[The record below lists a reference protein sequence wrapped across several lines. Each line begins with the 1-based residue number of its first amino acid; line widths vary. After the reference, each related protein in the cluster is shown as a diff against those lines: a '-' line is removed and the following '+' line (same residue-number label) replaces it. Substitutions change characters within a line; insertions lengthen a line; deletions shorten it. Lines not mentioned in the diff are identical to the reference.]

1 MRLTVRRAAKLL
13 AAAAILPASLLIAGT
28 TTAAA
33 APARAGIHAWPNQRY
48 LVRPILFGSKLKH
61 TFIPAGSTTP
71 RTEPLT
77 QPDDITHIGS
87 DLFSGFQN
95 GIGPQGQASTDGN
108 LDSTIVEYTTAGR
121 VIRQWDIR
129 GKCDG
134 LTADPALHLV
144 IATVDEDANSSIYT
158 ITPGAPAGAQVVH
171 YRYNDDPLP
180 HNGGTDAISIY
191 NGLVLISASA
201 PGTVGKAAPQPTY
214 PAAYSVTFD
223 QASLVAT
230 VKPLFYDEA
239 PATVANVNSTDFG
252 HVVRLGLTDPDSNEV
267 VPQNA
272 FRFAGDFMLTS
283 QGDKEQI
290 FTGLRG
296 GLGRNLTVLRLTQS
310 VDDTAWASSR
320 FGALFADD
328 HDGDTVDMVTGPFH
342 VGSVFVAVTP
352 CDANGAPATCPAPG
366 FPPNYLGLLNP
377 WTGQISRVSISG
389 PNPEPQ
395 GMIFIAG

>member
-13 AAAAILPASLLIAGT
+13 AAAAILPASLIAAT

-33 APARAGIHAWPNQRY
+33 APAQAGAHAGPAQRY
-48 LVRPILFGSKLKH
+48 LVRPILFGSKLRH
-61 TFIPAGSTTP
+61 TYIPTGSTKP

-77 QPDDITHIGS
+77 QPDDITHMGS
-87 DLFSGFQN
+87 DLFSAFQN
-95 GIGPQGQASTDGN
+95 GLGPQGQVGPGN
-108 LDSTIVEYTTAGR
+108 DPDSTVVEYTATGR
-121 VIRQWDIR
+121 VIHQWDVK
-129 GKCDG
+129 GHCDG
-134 LTADPALHLV
+134 LTADPAQHLV
-144 IATVDEDANSSIYT
+144 IATVNEDANSSIFT

-171 YRYNDDPLP
+171 YRYNDNPLP

-191 NGLVLISASA
+191 HGLVLISASA
-201 PGTVGKAAPQPTY
+201 PGTVGKPAPQPTY
-214 PAAYSVTFD
+214 PAVYSVTFD
-223 QASLVAT
+223 RASLVAT
-230 VKPLFYDEA
+230 VKPVYYDEA
-239 PATVANVNSTDFG
+239 PATVANVNSPEFG
-252 HVVRLGLTDPDSNEV
+252 KVVRLGLTDPDSNEV

-296 GLGRNLTVLRLTQS
+296 GLARQLTVLRLTQS
-310 VDDTAWASSR
+310 VDDTAWVSSR

-328 HDGDTVDMVTGPFH
+328 HDGDTVDMVTGPFR
-342 VGSVFVAVTP
+342 VGQVFTAVTP

-366 FPPNYLGLLNP
+366 FPPNYLGALNP
-377 WTGQISRVSISG
+377 WTGYISRVPISG